1 MTGIE
6 RWAKGCLGKNR
17 YRSCSGAEQAA
28 SQLASRFGVR
38 YRIYWCQECAG
49 YHLTTKVRQE
59 RLNQVGLSSVGGG
72 R

>member
-1 MTGIE
+1 MNQLE

-17 YRSCSGAEQAA
+17 YGSLAHAQEAA
-28 SQLASRFGVR
+28 RQLSRRFGVR
-38 YRIYWCQECAG
+38 YRIYWCRECAG

-59 RLNQVGLSSVGGG
+59 RLNQVGLPSVGGG